1 MTDRLTMLEETLA
14 HLGRTVDDLSEVIAR
29 QDGEIAALNRRLGRV
44 IEREA
49 ERQADQGAEI
59 PLADQKPP
67 HW

>member
-1 MTDRLTMLEETLA
+1 MTDRLTLLEETLA
-14 HLGRTVDDLSEVIAR
+14 HLGRTVDELSEVIAR
-29 QDGEIAALNRRLGRV
+29 QDSEIAALNRRLSRV
-44 IEREA
+44 VEREA